1 MGTRTSTSPA
11 DTAIRRAKAFLR
23 VVHQETAPAETSRA
37 AADSRAAAVDGS
49 ATVDERQ
56 MLLPHVS
63 MDVAGNATAATGA
76 PATAAADTLV
86 EKTIWGSPAG
96 KKHLAPRLVKLIP
109 PHKTYVEPFAGSA
122 AVFFAKPPSEKE
134 VLGDA
139 DPEIAFA
146 YRALSTL
153 TDRELAALKK
163 KDWTGRRS
171 LFRAMQEAKPRSK
184 IEKLY
189 RFLYLSHFAYG
200 KLRGKSYNPNAEG
213 IAARTIARIEK
224 YRDRLRGVSVRSG
237 HYADVV
243 KEFDGKNSFFFLDPP
258 YPGHNVEVGEDRFDE
273 VEFRKILEGIKGK
286 FLVTYGTRGKLD
298 TSGFHV
304 RKIRTPR
311 TIGSMRG
318 VGGAKTLPQLLIA
331 NYGITQKSL
340 GPFELDELD
349 AMVELA
355 PGAAADL
362 DLARVVAKALAD
374 EVDEPSI
381 GALAAELDRFDGTAE
396 GRAVVFA
403 RELLPLGG
411 RLALAI
417 GETSTEVATALRD
430 ATPVLEELAKAQ
442 WSRAYINDLPDDA
455 FLYIEPGGKKDEA
468 GKTVPRSL
476 RHFPVRNHNG
486 KLDVPHLED
495 AIGRIPQG
503 TAEDLTGDVK
513 GKLQERARRLLEEAQ
528 QAVEKSDV
536 PVDDRTTSPTLKPT
550 TPDAP
555 PRLLAV
561 ALEKRIPLL
570 KTGEERYVLGI
581 VLEPETVDA
590 QDDIYS
596 AAEIRDAAHRF
607 MEQYQNI
614 GLMHRGLVNGRVKI
628 LESYLAPT
636 SFALDGAQVRRGT
649 WLLAVRVLDDDLWA
663 QIKSGEL
670 TGLSMGGSAARLP
683 EPAARSARANV

>member
-1 MGTRTSTSPA
+1 VGTRTSTSPA

-23 VVHQETAPAETSRA
+23 VVREDTEPARTSHA
-37 AADSRAAAVDGS
+37 AAESRTAADGS
-49 ATVDERQ
+49 SAIADERQ

-63 MDVAGNATAATGA
+63 MDVAGDATA
-76 PATAAADTLV
+76 PAGDPVAAAADTPV

-96 KKHLAPRLVKLIP
+96 KKHLAPRLVKLIL

-153 TDRELAALKK
+153 TNAELAALKK
-163 KDWTGRRS
+163 KDWTGRQT
-171 LFRAMQEAKPRSK
+171 LFRAMQQAKPRSK
-184 IEKLY
+184 LEKLY
-189 RFLYLSHFAYG
+189 KFLYVSNFSYAHI
-200 KLRGKSYNPNAEG
+200 RGGGFNPASAG
-213 IAARTIARIEK
+213 AAGRAIKRIEK
-224 YRDRLRGVSVRSG
+224 HRDRLRGVTVRSA

-243 KEFDGKNSFFFLDPP
+243 KEFDGKNTFFFLDPP
-258 YPGHNVEVGEDRFDE
+258 YSGHNIAVGEDRFDE
-273 VEFRKILEGIKGK
+273 AEFRRVLDGIKGK

-304 RKIRTPR
+304 RKIRTRR
-311 TIGSMRG
+311 TVAYMRG
-318 VGGAKTLPQLLIA
+318 VGGPKTLPQLLIA
-331 NYGITQKSL
+331 NYAITRKSL

-362 DLARVVAKALAD
+362 DLARVMAKALAD
-374 EVDEPSI
+374 EVDEPSLV
-381 GALAAELDRFDGTAE
+381 ALAAELDRFDDGPE
-396 GRAVVFA
+396 ERAAVLA
-403 RELLPLGG
+403 RELLPLGV
-411 RLALAI
+411 RLASAI
-417 GETSTEVATALRD
+417 SGVRPDVAAVLRD
-430 ATPVLEELAKAQ
+430 ATPVLEDLAKAQ
-442 WSRAYINDLPDDA
+442 RAA
-455 FLYIEPGGKKDEA
+455 EKDEDPSGERTTRPA
-468 GKTVPRSL
+468 TESS
-476 RHFPVRNHNG
+476 
-486 KLDVPHLED
+486 
-495 AIGRIPQG
+495 G
-503 TAEDLTGDVK
+503 TAEV
-513 GKLQERARRLLEEAQ
+513 
-528 QAVEKSDV
+528 
-536 PVDDRTTSPTLKPT
+536 
-550 TPDAP
+550 
-555 PRLLAV
+555 PRLLSV

-570 KTGEERYVLGI
+570 KTGEEHYVLGI

-636 SFALDGAQVRRGT
+636 SFPLDGAQVRKGT

-683 EPAARSARANV
+683 EPAGRSASA